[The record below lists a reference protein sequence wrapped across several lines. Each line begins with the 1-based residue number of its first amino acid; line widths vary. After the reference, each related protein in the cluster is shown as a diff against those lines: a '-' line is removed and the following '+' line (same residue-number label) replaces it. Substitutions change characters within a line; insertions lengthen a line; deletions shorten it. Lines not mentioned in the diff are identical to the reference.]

1 MPLTERSSMLAR
13 PARSRAPLVF
23 ILAMPLLL
31 QPASARGA
39 ESPIQVLQHTNE
51 KVVKLL
57 EKKTKPGSAEEKRV
71 KSEAKKLIN
80 TLLDYGELGKRAL
93 AKNWGKRTEKERIE
107 FVGLLRDLIE
117 RNYVKQL
124 KSNLGYKIEYKKE
137 TIEGDEAKVETV
149 VKVEKK
155 GKVSEIAIEYVM
167 RKAPTGWMVY
177 DVVTDEVS
185 IVKNYRSQFNRIIK
199 RESYE
204 ALVKKMRKKI
214 DETESDSGAA
224 TKL

>member
-1 MPLTERSSMLAR
+1 MLDKKPR
-13 PARSRAPLVF
+13 TLSQRLVSL
-23 ILAMPLLL
+23 LALPLLL
-31 QPASARGA
+31 LVPDRSFA
-39 ESPIQVLQHTNE
+39 ESPIQVLKRTNE

-71 KSEAKKLIN
+71 KEETKKLVN
-80 TLLDYGELGKRAL
+80 SFLDYHELAKRAL
-93 AKNWGKRTEKERIE
+93 AKHWEKRTEKERAE
-107 FVGLLRDLIE
+107 FVSLLRDLIE

-124 KSNLGYKIEYKKE
+124 KSNLGYKIDYRKE
-137 TIEGDEAKVETV
+137 TVDGDEAKVETV

-155 GKVSEIAIEYVM
+155 GKVTEIAIEYEM
-167 RKAPTGWMVY
+167 RKTASGWMVY

-214 DETESDSGAA
+214 EETDAPSS
-224 TKL
+224 TKKS